1 MSISERQEKI
11 LEILNTRNYITVN
24 ELAQITFTSP
34 SSIRRDLSAM
44 QNVGLVKRSHGGVT
58 LPDPIRGVASFYD
71 RTHQN
76 IQAKRLIAKKAAA
89 LLHDGQSIMVD
100 SSSTAGFLLPY
111 IAKLNY
117 ATLFTNNIHTALSAI
132 ELGIDTHCLGGH
144 SVNGSSALA
153 GTETY
158 KSLADIHVDILF
170 FSSQSL
176 DRHGWI
182 SDSTE
187 EENYVRCLML
197 RAAQKKVFLCDSTKF
212 DTSSIYKLANLRD
225 VDCAVFDAPFA
236 ALESDCR
243 IL

>member
-11 LEILNTRNYITVN
+11 LAVLNTRHFITVS
-24 ELAQITFTSP
+24 ELAQITYTSP

-76 IQAKRLIAKKAAA
+76 IHAKRLIAKKSAS
-89 LLHDGQSIMVD
+89 LLNDGPSILMD

-111 IAKLNY
+111 IAKLKY

-144 SVNGSSALA
+144 SVSGSAALA

-176 DRHGWI
+176 DRSGWI

-197 RAAQKKVFLCDSTKF
+197 QAAQKKVFLCDSTKF
-212 DTSSIYKLANLRD
+212 DTSATYKIGNLRD

-236 ALESDCR
+236 ALESDCKM
-243 IL
+243 I

>member
-11 LEILNTRNYITVN
+11 LAVLNTRHFITVS
-24 ELAQITFTSP
+24 ELAQITYTSP

-71 RTHQN
+71 RIHQN
-76 IQAKRLIAKKAAA
+76 IQAKRLIAKKASSF
-89 LLHDGQSIMVD
+89 LRDGQSILMD
-100 SSSTAGFLLPY
+100 SSSTASFLLPY
-111 IAKLNY
+111 IAKLRC
-117 ATLFTNNIHTALSAI
+117 ATLFTNNIHTALRAI

-144 SVNGSSALA
+144 SVNGSAALA

-158 KSLADIHVDILF
+158 KSLADIQADILF

-176 DRHGWI
+176 DRQGWI

-187 EENYVRCLML
+187 EENYVRRLML
-197 RAAQKKVFLCDSTKF
+197 QASRTKIFLCDSAKF
-212 DTSSIYKLANLRD
+212 ESTSVYKLANLRD
-225 VDCAVFDAPFA
+225 VDCAVLDEPY
-236 ALESDCR
+236 ALLKTECKV
-243 IL
+243 I

>member
-11 LEILNTRNYITVN
+11 LEILNARNYITVN

-100 SSSTAGFLLPY
+100 SSSTAGFLLPH

-144 SVNGSSALA
+144 SVGGSAALA

-158 KSLADIHVDILF
+158 KSLADIPVDILF
-170 FSSQSL
+170 VPSLSL
-176 DRHGWI
+176 DRSGWI

-225 VDCAVFDAPFA
+225 VDCAVFDEHFT
-236 ALESDCR
+236 ALESDCKM
-243 IL
+243 I

>member
-11 LEILNTRNYITVN
+11 LEILNTRNFVTVN

-76 IQAKRLIAKKAAA
+76 IQAKRLIAKKAVA
-89 LLHDGQSIMVD
+89 LLHDGQSILMD
-100 SSSTAGFLLPY
+100 SSSTAGFLLPH

-153 GTETY
+153 GTENMSFYSAAYTY
-158 KSLADIHVDILF
+158 YNVLLQISSAGLPYAIAAIAATAPIIARIQRIQVF
-170 FSSQSL
+170 CFSSSS
-176 DRHGWI
+176 I
-182 SDSTE
+182 
-187 EENYVRCLML
+187 VRCLSFM
-197 RAAQKKVFLCDSTKF
+197 AWTIFVVI
-212 DTSSIYKLANLRD
+212 SS
-225 VDCAVFDAPFA
+225 
-236 ALESDCR
+236 
-243 IL
+243 